1 MKLAIVKLEEIYE
14 EERVRKEYGN
24 LQELVHS
31 IKKEGLI
38 QPLACTECSG
48 PIGEIRYRLLAGG
61 RRLRAAREAGQE
73 EVPIRIYDEQ
83 LSELQIKSIELAEN
97 IYRKDLEYAEEVK
110 LCKEI
115 NDLQIAIYGEKVS
128 TTPGASGWS
137 QRDTATLLG
146 RSPASVTADIQLAE
160 AIAKFPEIGKLKDKA
175 EARKALTML
184 YESISR
190 DELSTRLMATKAET
204 TTDFKKE
211 GLINAF
217 IVKDFFEGVKDIP
230 DGWVDLIEIDP
241 PYAINLTETKKHR
254 ALSELQMEG
263 YNEIDYKSYLP
274 FMDKVFSECRRVL
287 KDDGWM
293 IVWFAADPWFEHI
306 YTLLKNNQ
314 FNLNK
319 LPGLWVK
326 KSEEKAAQAQSMQPT
341 LYLANAYEMF
351 FYCRKGG
358 ATVYKPGKQ
367 NVFIHQ
373 QVSSSKKIHQT
384 ERPIELLMEL
394 LSIFVA
400 PDSRVLVPFLGSG
413 NTMLAAVNLDM
424 KPFGYELTDAYK
436 SSFVI
441 KVHEGEYGKYTSYGG

>member
-1 MKLAIVKLEEIYE
+1 MKLAIVKQEEIYE

-24 LQELVHS
+24 LQELIHS
-31 IKKEGLI
+31 IKKEGII
-38 QPLACTECSG
+38 QPLAVVPG
-48 PIGEIRYRLLAGG
+48 NDGKYRLLAGG
-61 RRLRAAREAGQE
+61 RRLRACREAGIQE
-73 EVPIRIYDEQ
+73 IPVRIYDEA

-97 IYRKDLEYAEEVK
+97 VYRKDLEYAEEVK

-137 QRDTATLLG
+137 QRDTAQLLG

-160 AIAKFPEIGKLKDKA
+160 AIARFPEIGKLKDKA

-190 DELSTRLMATKAET
+190 DELSTRLMAIRAET
-204 TTDFKKE
+204 TTDILKE
-211 GLINAF
+211 KLVNAF
-217 IVKDFFEGVKDIP
+217 IIKDFFEGVKDIP

-241 PYAINLTETKKHR
+241 PYAIDLGETKKHR
-254 ALSELQMEG
+254 SLSGLQMEG
-263 YNEIDYKSYLP
+263 YNEIDRKDYLP
-274 FMDKVFSECRRVL
+274 FMDTLFSQCRRIL
-287 KDDGWM
+287 KDEGWM
-293 IVWFAADPWFEHI
+293 IVWFAADPWFAHI

-314 FNLNK
+314 FNLNM

-326 KSEEKAAQAQSMQPT
+326 KSEERAAQAQSMQPS

-358 ATVYKPGKQ
+358 ATMYKPGKQ
-367 NVFIHQ
+367 NVFLHQ
-373 QVSSSKKIHQT
+373 QVSTSKKVHQT

-424 KPFGYELTDAYK
+424 KPFGYELTEAYK

-441 KVHEGEYGKYTSYGG
+441 RVHEGEYGKYSSFGGSYD